1 MKLQNHGNEG
11 EKRRSEEKGRKRRGK
26 KTMVAL
32 LAEKHKKKHLALSY
46 ERGS

>member
-11 EKRRSEEKGRKRRGK
+11 KKERARRKKEKEEEEKQWLRSWPKN
-26 KTMVAL
+26 
-32 LAEKHKKKHLALSY
+32 KKKHLALSY